1 MLSIALRGH
10 ERNLFSVEVLSR
22 GFEIRGRS
30 LEPLADVDFSQLFD
44 IEI

>member
-22 GFEIRGRS
+22 IEVRGRS
-30 LEPLADVDFSQLFD
+30 LEPLTNVDFSQLFD